1 LYSIS
6 YHPFINTLSTVSI
19 VLDNRVLYK
28 KKLLFCGINISVT
41 SILIW
46 GIKQL
51 TDNSSGKIRKSDL
64 SLEISFIMQQ
74 CIKEVERGVVMN
86 SLFS

>member
-1 LYSIS
+1 M
-6 YHPFINTLSTVSI
+6 
-19 VLDNRVLYK
+19 
-28 KKLLFCGINISVT
+28 T